1 VAIRQCAICGR
12 VMVAVVENEKKRETV
27 LEYFFDCECVCDC
40 SVVYPVN

>member
-1 VAIRQCAICGR
+1 MAIRQCAICGR